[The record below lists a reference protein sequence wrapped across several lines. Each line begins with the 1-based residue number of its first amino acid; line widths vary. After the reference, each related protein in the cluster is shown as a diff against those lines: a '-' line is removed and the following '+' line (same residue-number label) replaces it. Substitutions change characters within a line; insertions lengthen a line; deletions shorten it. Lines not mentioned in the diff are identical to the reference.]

1 MNSTPAVIKPPV
13 GAIAAGI
20 VLSIVILLLWG
31 LQLATVASL
40 GRSDAAGNGLGQAYA
55 AIQLIVLWLLLTV
68 LTILAC
74 AKGKGPGAANVAA
87 LVIVP
92 ASGLVASAA
101 AGLLAQ
107 PDIAPHLWPIVV
119 PALVPPLIVAW
130 ALFTLSAA
138 RLRAGITGVVAGV
151 LLATIVAVC
160 VSIWPL
166 SQMRKA
172 VEDQEAARLQKY
184 DADFARVPGNAPLW
198 DWTPFLDT
206 RDGTKREKVLDSI
219 RKLDRRQ
226 AEAMLDRGDF
236 PVGYLGFFDLD
247 PTPALCAKARGL
259 LGKQVEPLVHN
270 SDKPQPYSAIASQVS
285 GAVAAMAWLV
295 GYGCSCDVESKAWET
310 MAKAYADPSYDVH
323 RLAELRDPRQLG
335 RTLRERPERF
345 SMLNAQSHLRGWL
358 RFVDDTALQAQVLA
372 GARQVGSRTADAV
385 EILRDKY
392 DEESRWKLL
401 RYLVKLDLEATQP
414 LCLNALSELHGQ
426 FARIYRPATTDEPRP
441 YSELLQRLG
450 TSEQLPDL
458 IWLARHGCTAETEL
472 NEAIAL
478 VSAYQDSA
486 DRTKMLAT
494 LTALRSAR

>member
-1 MNSTPAVIKPPV
+1 
-13 GAIAAGI
+13 
-20 VLSIVILLLWG
+20 
-31 LQLATVASL
+31 
-40 GRSDAAGNGLGQAYA
+40 
-55 AIQLIVLWLLLTV
+55 
-68 LTILAC
+68 
-74 AKGKGPGAANVAA
+74 
-87 LVIVP
+87 
-92 ASGLVASAA
+92 
-101 AGLLAQ
+101 
-107 PDIAPHLWPIVV
+107 
-119 PALVPPLIVAW
+119 
-130 ALFTLSAA
+130 
-138 RLRAGITGVVAGV
+138 
-151 LLATIVAVC
+151 
-160 VSIWPL
+160 
-166 SQMRKA
+166 MRKA

-226 AEAMLDRGDF
+226 AEAEAMLDRGDF

-259 LGKQVEPLVHN
+259 LGKQVEPLVLN
-270 SDKPQPYSAIASQVS
+270 SGKPQPYSAIADQVS

-295 GYGCSCDVESKAWET
+295 GYGCSCDVELKAWET

-426 FARIYRPATTDEPRP
+426 FARIYRPASTDEPRP

-494 LTALRSAR
+494 LTALRSTR